1 MVPKYIIYKKIRK
14 CRRNLFSQKLQILK
28 WHHNHSQSPVLG
40 LAGLYPTGSEISCFW
55 YIKTRGRKIAIEH
68 VFAILISTSWRFYQ
82 AHKKICNIHLKEIFL
97 KKVSNINFN
106 MLLKQVFYELQISKC
121 YSAMHLFWSILVT
134 ITSLFTF
141 SDCPFSS
148 W

>member
-1 MVPKYIIYKKIRK
+1 MVPKYIIYKKIGK
-14 CRRNLFSQKLQILK
+14 C
-28 WHHNHSQSPVLG
+28 QSSVLG

-82 AHKKICNIHLKEIFL
+82 AHKKICNIHLEIFL

-106 MLLKQVFYELQISKC
+106 MLLKQVFKNFKSQSATHQCIYFGVFWLQ
-121 YSAMHLFWSILVT
+121 
-134 ITSLFTF
+134 
-141 SDCPFSS
+141 
-148 W
+148 